1 MLSAPVTADP
11 AISDGITRSGSPA
24 ANGIAPSVMNE
35 APSTQAAL
43 PFSRSTWVNSFL
55 RSTVA
60 RARPSGGVMP
70 AAMTAAMISKLAGV
84 AAASPAAANE

>member
-24 ANGIAPSVMNE
+24 ANGIAPSVMND

-43 PFSRSTWVNSFL
+43 PFSCSTAVNSFL
-55 RSTVA
+55 RITVA
-60 RARPSGGVMP
+60 SAMPSGGDMP
-70 AAMTAAMISKLAGV
+70 AAMTAAMICRLVSV
-84 AAASPAAANE
+84 PVDRPATANA